1 MPSANFTK
9 TELAYAIPTVW
20 VQEGLRKLVGN
31 LIVAKLVNRDYKN
44 ELKNFGDTINV
55 RKPMT
60 FTVNDKAADTAVT
73 YQAATGTNATVT
85 LNKYKEVS
93 FRADDVAVIESMTGT
108 WEQILSD
115 GMAEMA
121 IQLDKDL
128 IAEAANFTGTTVGTQ
143 GTAANAASVRLAQK
157 YLMDAKVV
165 GDTNLIIG
173 TQTWYDLMGQD
184 LFVQA
189 QQRGDNAPL
198 ATGIFGKVFGFQSG
212 VSQYVDRTGSPAGDK
227 NLAFSPAALTLA
239 SRPLPIPD
247 PQSGAVGAYGDYDG
261 VSMRIVKAWSQD
273 HQAYSVVIS
282 SLYGPK
288 AIRPEL
294 GLKMYGA

>member
-1 MPSANFTK
+1 MTTNFTK

-31 LIVAKLVNRDYKN
+31 LIVGKLVNRDYKN
-44 ELKNFGDTINV
+44 EFKNFGDTINV

-60 FTVNDKAADTAVT
+60 FTVNDKTADTVVT
-73 YQAATGTNATVT
+73 YQNAVGANAVVT

-108 WEQILSD
+108 WEQILQD
-115 GMAEMA
+115 GMADMA
-121 IQLDKDL
+121 IKLDSDL
-128 IAEAANFTGTTVGTQ
+128 IAEAANFSATTVGTQ
-143 GTAANAASVRLAQK
+143 GTPANTASARLAQK
-157 YLMDAKVV
+157 YLMDAKTV
-165 GDTNLIIG
+165 GNNVLVIG

-184 LFVQA
+184 LFIQA
-189 QQRGDNAPL
+189 QQRGDATPL
-198 ATGIFGKVFGFQSG
+198 TSGVFGTVFGFQTG
-212 VSQYVDRTGSPAGDK
+212 VSQYIDRTGSPEGDK

-273 HQAYSVVIS
+273 HQAYTVVIS

-294 GLKMYGA
+294 GLKVYGA